1 MMKPSMHGEELP
13 CLDICGF
20 YLVSFGQIISRVSD
34 DGQGIGVD
42 GLDLVLTIQLTP
54 QDLLTLH
61 RYLAV
66 GDFLVASF

>member
-1 MMKPSMHGEELP
+1 MISIFHLLLWPG
-13 CLDICGF
+13 
-20 YLVSFGQIISRVSD
+20 YYTSRVSD